1 MVELLAIRGIFSNE
15 VKPIRAASDVIEE
28 DILIGA
34 IKTEAEIDT
43 DMAAKINKHI
53 KDVIIPEVR
62 GLFS

>member
-1 MVELLAIRGIFSNE
+1 MKQFYAYRE
-15 VKPIRAASDVIEE
+15 AAECFTHGGNYTSD
-28 DILIGA
+28 GA
-34 IKTEAEIDT
+34 TEAEIDT